1 MIRLI
6 MTDEQ
11 SRDIQAA
18 ATPIEICDQKGRPL
32 GVLVMGVTA
41 SDISRAAAVSTS
53 SERRNTTEEV
63 LQHLRDSDER

>member
-18 ATPIEICDQKGRPL
+18 ATTVEICDQTGRPL
-32 GVLVMGVTA
+32 GVLVTGVTA
-41 SDISRAAAVSTS
+41 RDISRAAAVSTL
-53 SERRNTTEEV
+53 SERRYTTEEV
-63 LQHLRDSDER
+63 LQRLRDSDEQ